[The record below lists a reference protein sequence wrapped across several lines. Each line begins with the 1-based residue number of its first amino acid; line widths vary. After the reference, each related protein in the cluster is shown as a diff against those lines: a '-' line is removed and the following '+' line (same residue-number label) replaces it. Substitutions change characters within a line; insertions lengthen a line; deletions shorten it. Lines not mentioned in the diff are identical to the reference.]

1 MDKQEAIAINAFA
14 LDYKNRLHDSY
25 RHKLFN
31 LYSKLY
37 KEYHFTNICSDT
49 LAINVAS
56 VLGLK
61 YSTRPVVNTFVVT
74 EGSPQEIKDFIEA
87 LDYYLNGIKQTMTVL
102 RYIGTHVDTVADF
115 QYLVN
120 GDSGNI
126 ELDSFK
132 EANQDKF
139 EHLARVHLLSQLD

>member
-1 MDKQEAIAINAFA
+1 M
-14 LDYKNRLHDSY
+14 
-25 RHKLFN
+25 
-31 LYSKLY
+31 Y
-37 KEYHFTNICSDT
+37 KEYHFTNVCSDT

-61 YSTRPVVNTFVVT
+61 YSTRPVGNTFVVT

-115 QYLVN
+115 HYLVN

-132 EANQDKF
+132 EANEDKF
-139 EHLARVHLLSQLD
+139 EHLARVQLLSQLD